1 MLAYQILWI
10 AFIHTYFGQIAVAA
24 SPPLYTCQITAYQTT
39 CVNGPCNI
47 HIRDA
52 SSQQD
57 LWTKTNL
64 SSGTYT
70 ISWEPNVAAVSH
82 MAAKSCAFSG
92 WSPRAMSKVSVA
104 YALPILLDSD
114 SSGVSANNAAT
125 VVNSGSSDCNINGV
139 YFGGDDS
146 DHMGGTGAPFT
157 LPTGNSQDS
166 KDSSED
172 SSDSEDAHGDSNM
185 NGGHFGNGNLQSS
198 TSSDGSIRESS
209 ATSLS
214 SSPSA
219 VLLGSLI
226 VVVVTSMFFGAALLA

>member
-1 MLAYQILWI
+1 
-10 AFIHTYFGQIAVAA
+10 
-24 SPPLYTCQITAYQTT
+24 
-39 CVNGPCNI
+39 
-47 HIRDA
+47 
-52 SSQQD
+52 
-57 LWTKTNL
+57 
-64 SSGTYT
+64 
-70 ISWEPNVAAVSH
+70 
-82 MAAKSCAFSG
+82 
-92 WSPRAMSKVSVA
+92 MSKVSVA
-104 YALPILLDSD
+104 YALHVVLDSD

-125 VVNSGSSDCNINGV
+125 VVSPGSSDCDIN
-139 YFGGDDS
+139 GGDDS

-185 NGGHFGNGNLQSS
+185 NGGHSGNGNGNLQSS

-226 VVVVTSMFFGAALLA
+226 VVVLTSMFFGAALLA

>member
-1 MLAYQILWI
+1 MQPIQSLALLVLALAPGLASALSI
-10 AFIHTYFGQIAVAA
+10 A
-24 SPPLYTCQITAYQTT
+24 SPSLYTCQLTAYQTT

-70 ISWEPNVAAVSH
+70 ISWEPNVAAGTKVI
-82 MAAKSCAFSG
+82 AFI
-92 WSPRAMSKVSVA
+92 
-104 YALPILLDSD
+104 YD

-125 VVNSGSSDCNINGV
+125 VVNSGSSDCNIN
-139 YFGGDDS
+139 GGDDS